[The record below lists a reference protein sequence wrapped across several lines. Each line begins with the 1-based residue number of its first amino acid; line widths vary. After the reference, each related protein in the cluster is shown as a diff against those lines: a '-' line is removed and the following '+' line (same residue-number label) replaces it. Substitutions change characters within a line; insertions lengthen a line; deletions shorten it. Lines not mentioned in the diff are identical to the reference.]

1 MALDLTHLI
10 LPSDFHCGRGVAVG
24 AHPCLVGAGC
34 PEAVDEALGEVS
46 GIVAAVGDVRSES
59 RPLPVFTKER
69 EKRDQGSFGVVTTGW
84 RFFEIQGFV
93 VVWGF
98 FSTDFTYVLGI
109 WRNQFTM
116 ANFWAVLVLFF
127 SKISWFMS
135 DNSKL
140 CQYCSRGVVKLSC
153 IFSLYLILTT
163 KLYWKYTSRTP
174 N

>member
-1 MALDLTHLI
+1 MGLMQGNSNGFLALDLTHLI

-84 RFFEIQGFV
+84 RFFEIWGFV

-98 FSTDFTYVLGI
+98 FFLPTL
-109 WRNQFTM
+109 
-116 ANFWAVLVLFF
+116 
-127 SKISWFMS
+127 
-135 DNSKL
+135 
-140 CQYCSRGVVKLSC
+140 
-153 IFSLYLILTT
+153 LTC
-163 KLYWKYTSRTP
+163 
-174 N
+174 